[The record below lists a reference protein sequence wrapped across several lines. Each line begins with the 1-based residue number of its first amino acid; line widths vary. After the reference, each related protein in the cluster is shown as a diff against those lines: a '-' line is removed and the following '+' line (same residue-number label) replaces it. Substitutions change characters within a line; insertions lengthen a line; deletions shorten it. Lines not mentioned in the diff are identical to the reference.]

1 MSDVFEERVLCD
13 DGMCTG
19 VVARDGRCGTC
30 GRLHELAPNDD
41 AHVLGAAHDAATND
55 AATNDEATNDGA
67 ANDEAALPEATN
79 DETDDDAREPCDDGL
94 CTGVLNAERVCGTC
108 GRPAGS

>member
-1 MSDVFEERVLCD
+1 MSDVFEERVLFD

-41 AHVLGAAHDAATND
+41 AHALNAAND
-55 AATNDEATNDGA
+55 AATNDEATNDDD
-67 ANDEAALPEATN
+67 ANDEAAPPEATN

-94 CTGVLNAERVCGTC
+94 CTGVLNADRVCGTC